1 MGDESA
7 DKYKIV
13 VLGSGAV
20 GKSSLTVR
28 YVTGDFL
35 DEYDP
40 TIEDYYR
47 KLVEVDGDP
56 AYMDILDTAG
66 QEEFSSMQD
75 EFFRQGKG
83 FVLVYSIISQES
95 FEHCKT
101 LVDKIRRAK
110 DDPEAKLPLALVLAG
125 NKCDL
130 EPTRTVSKADGQKL
144 AKDWNCPF
152 FETSAKEKINNGVIF
167 EQCVREIRKID
178 ATMGKPKKKSGG
190 FCSIL

>member
-1 MGDESA
+1 MAA
-7 DKYKIV
+7 DSKQNTYKLV
-13 VLGSGAV
+13 VLGAGAV

-35 DEYDP
+35 EEYDP

-47 KLVEVDGDP
+47 KLIKVDDKP
-56 AYMDILDTAG
+56 AYLDILDTAG

-83 FVLVYSIISQES
+83 FLLIYSIISRES
-95 FEHCKT
+95 FEHTKV

-110 DDPEAKLPLALVLAG
+110 DDPDEKLALILCG

-130 EPTRTVSKADGQKL
+130 NIQRKVPKDEGQKL
-144 AKDWNCPF
+144 AKEFGCPF
-152 FETSAKEKINNGVIF
+152 FETSAKEKINNAESF
-167 EQCVREIRKID
+167 EQCVREIRKLEEN
-178 ATMGKPKKKSGG
+178 TGQKKKESRG
-190 FCSIL
+190 FCNIL

>member
-1 MGDESA
+1 MAQSDEQA

-13 VLGSGAV
+13 VLGAGAV

-47 KLVEVDGDP
+47 KLVEVDGEP

-83 FVLVYSIISQES
+83 FLLIYSIISKDS
-95 FEHCKT
+95 FEHAKT
-101 LVDKIRRAK
+101 LRDKIKRAR
-110 DDPEAKLPLALVLAG
+110 DDPDKKLALVLCG

-130 EPTRTVSKADGQKL
+130 EIQRQVQKSDG
-144 AKDWNCPF
+144 
-152 FETSAKEKINNGVIF
+152 
-167 EQCVREIRKID
+167 VRLCMSSSISSLYTLIECEFANIIISYHYHIIHSQG
-178 ATMGKPKKKSGG
+178 MGLS
-190 FCSIL
+190 FL

>member
-1 MGDESA
+1 MSQTSDQA

-13 VLGSGAV
+13 VLGAGAV

-47 KLVEVDGDP
+47 KLVEVDGEP
-56 AYMDILDTAG
+56 AFMDILDTAG

-83 FVLVYSIISQES
+83 FLLIYSIISMDS
-95 FEHCKT
+95 FQHAKT
-101 LVDKIRRAK
+101 LRDKIKRAR
-110 DDPEAKLPLALVLAG
+110 DDPDKKLALVLCG

-130 EPTRTVSKADGQKL
+130 EIQRQVPKSEGQKL
-144 AKDWNCPF
+144 GMAYCIF
-152 FETSAKEKINNGVIF
+152 FANLRMLNIKYVYSKG
-167 EQCVREIRKID
+167 
-178 ATMGKPKKKSGG
+178 MGLS
-190 FCSIL
+190 FL

>member
-1 MGDESA
+1 MSTEDSA

-13 VLGSGAV
+13 VLGAGAV

-47 KLVEVDGDP
+47 KLVEVDGVP

-83 FVLVYSIISQES
+83 FLLVYSIISRDS
-95 FEHCKT
+95 FEHTKT
-101 LVDKIRRAK
+101 LRDKIKRAR
-110 DDPEAKLPLALVLAG
+110 DDPEQKLALVLCG

-130 EPTRTVSKADGQKL
+130 DIQRQVTKQEGKEL
-144 AKDWNCPF
+144 AKEWGCPF
-152 FETSAKEKINNGVIF
+152 FETSAKEKINNSTVF
-167 EQCVREIRKID
+167 AQCVREIRKID
-178 ATMGKPKKKSGG
+178 DSKPKGKQPRKL
-190 FCSIL
+190 CTIL

>member
-1 MGDESA
+1 MSDDA

-13 VLGSGAV
+13 VLGAGAV

-47 KLVEVDGDP
+47 KLVEVDGEP

-83 FVLVYSIISQES
+83 FLLVYSIISKDS
-95 FEHCKT
+95 FNHCRT
-101 LVDKIRRAK
+101 LRNKIKRAR
-110 DDPEAKLPLALVLAG
+110 DDPEKKLALVLVG

-130 EPTRTVSKADGQKL
+130 SIQRQVPKSEGQKL
-144 AKDWNCPF
+144 GMILTIYIHIIYA
-152 FETSAKEKINNGVIF
+152 IM
-167 EQCVREIRKID
+167 REYNAYLRI
-178 ATMGKPKKKSGG
+178 
-190 FCSIL
+190 

>member
-1 MGDESA
+1 MASDEAA

-13 VLGSGAV
+13 VLGAGAV

-47 KLVEVDGDP
+47 KLVEVDGGP
-56 AYMDILDTAG
+56 AYMDILDTAEG

-83 FVLVYSIISQES
+83 FVLVYSITSVDS
-95 FEHCKT
+95 FQHTRT
-101 LVDKIRRAK
+101 LREKIKRARE
-110 DDPEAKLPLALVLAG
+110 DDPADKLALVLCG

-130 EPTRTVSKADGQKL
+130 QIQRQVPKSEGQKL
-144 AKDWNCPF
+144 AKEWGCPF
-152 FETSAKEKINNGVIF
+152 FESSAKEKINNGIIF
-167 EQCVREIRKID
+167 EETVREIRKLDI
-178 ATMGKPKKKSGG
+178 KPKRKKKR
-190 FCSIL
+190 CIIL